1 MLSFIYFTKMLC
13 EQKLYGRSNKSIP
26 PLKFMN
32 FDPMIRSSIPLPC
45 KKKLLML
52 LPTSTENLKRGT

>member
-1 MLSFIYFTKMLC
+1 MLC

-32 FDPMIRSSIPLPC
+32 FDPMIRSSIPLRV
-45 KKKLLML
+45 
-52 LPTSTENLKRGT
+52 KRNCSCSCPPPQKILNQEHKGKG